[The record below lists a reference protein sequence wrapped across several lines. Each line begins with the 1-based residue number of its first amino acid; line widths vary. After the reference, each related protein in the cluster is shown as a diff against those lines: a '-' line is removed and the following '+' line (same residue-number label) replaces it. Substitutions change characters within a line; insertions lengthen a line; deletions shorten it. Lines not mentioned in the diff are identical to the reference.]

1 MSQWKWVYLSTA
13 DAKAEVGLAIDTA
26 PVSRLEVDNLGPTA
40 KYLDKF
46 QTDLLTCSQ
55 FYIIIFL

>member
-1 MSQWKWVYLSTA
+1 MYLSTA

-55 FYIIIFL
+55 FYFIIFL